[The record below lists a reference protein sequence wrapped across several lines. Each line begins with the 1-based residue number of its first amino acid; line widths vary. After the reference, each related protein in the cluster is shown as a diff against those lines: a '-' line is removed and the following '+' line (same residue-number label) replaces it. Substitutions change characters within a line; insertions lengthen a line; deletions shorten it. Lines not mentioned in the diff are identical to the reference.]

1 MKKTMMGWVVTAF
14 ALATVL
20 VIPADGQSQTSE
32 NIQRAIELESEA
44 SRFLDQPDRWAYA
57 ANIYW
62 AAAQL
67 RADEDPQGQEDLR
80 IAASLV
86 YETGDA
92 AGAITAL
99 ESAGSRALAN
109 GDVVGAA
116 GIFTDAVWVA
126 NKAGLKADQRRLSSR
141 VAQLAN
147 SSDLTRTER
156 NQILA
161 RFRGV

>member
-1 MKKTMMGWVVTAF
+1 MLGKLYSNDT
-14 ALATVL
+14 
-20 VIPADGQSQTSE
+20 
-32 NIQRAIELESEA
+32 N
-44 SRFLDQPDRWAYA
+44 
-57 ANIYW
+57 
-62 AAAQL
+62 
-67 RADEDPQGQEDLR
+67 
-80 IAASLV
+80 
-86 YETGDA
+86 ETGDA

-116 GIFTDAVWVA
+116 AGIFADAAWVA
-126 NKAGLKADQRRLSSR
+126 NKAGLRADQRRLSSR

-147 SSDLTRTER
+147 SSELTRTER